1 MALARVA
8 CRAQVGL
15 TAPVVQVEAH
25 LGAGLPCFFIVGLA
39 ATEVKESKERV
50 RAALINSGFDFPAGR
65 ITVNLAPADLPKD
78 GGRFDLAIAVAILLA
93 SGQLRPRRDLA
104 ATEFL
109 GELALDGALRGVRG
123 ALPAAAAAAQAGHE
137 VVAPQGN
144 ADELAWL
151 PGVRAQTAGSLL
163 EVCARLEGRGWQA
176 PDGDGAAS
184 DMGATDG
191 ARRGATGSASA
202 TVHAS
207 AAAMTPPLRLDDVCG
222 QALGKRAL
230 EVAAAGGHSLLL
242 VGPPGCGKSMLAQ
255 RLPALL
261 PPLAPEEALE
271 VAMIASIVPVTAATV
286 AATGPGAGCA
296 APRWRGPARPF
307 RAPHHT
313 ASAGAIIGGGGD
325 ARPGE
330 ITLAHRGVL
339 FLDELPEFDRRV
351 LEALR
356 EPLESGRVAVSR
368 AGQRAEYP
376 AAFQLVAA
384 MNPCP
389 CGRAGGPGCGCKPAQ
404 VDRYRARL
412 SGPLLDRLD
421 LRVTLGAVG
430 EADLAEHRRREPCD
444 DTPLRTR
451 VAAARERQWQRQGC
465 LNAALPAAGLEE
477 RLGVSAGAQR
487 LLASGRGPLALSL
500 RARHRCLRVARS
512 LADLGG
518 SAAVEEAHLAEALA
532 LRRGLPTQ
540 DDRLLASGPFC

>member
-1 MALARVA
+1 LTLARIA

-15 TAPVVQVEAH
+15 SAPPVQVEAH
-25 LGAGLPCFFIVGLA
+25 LGAGLPSFSIVGLA

-50 RAALINSGFDFPAGR
+50 RAALVNAGFEFPAGR

-78 GGRFDLAIAVAILLA
+78 GGRFDLAVAVAILVA
-93 SGQLRPRRDLA
+93 SGQLRPRHDLNG
-104 ATEFL
+104 TEFL

-123 ALPAAAAAAQAGHE
+123 ALPAAAAAAQVGHDI
-137 VVAPQGN
+137 VLPRSDAQGFM
-144 ADELAWL
+144 WL
-151 PGVRAQTAGSLL
+151 PGVRAHAVGSLL
-163 EVCARLEGRGWQA
+163 EVCALLEGREWQEPTDHGELAHRAGDVDARDVDSSA
-176 PDGDGAAS
+176 P
-184 DMGATDG
+184 
-191 ARRGATGSASA
+191 SA
-202 TVHAS
+202 
-207 AAAMTPPLRLDDVCG
+207 PPPRLDDVCG

-230 EVAAAGGHSLLL
+230 EVAAAGGHSLLF

-255 RLPALL
+255 RLPVLL
-261 PPLAPEEALE
+261 PPLAPQEALE
-271 VAMIASIVPVTAATV
+271 VAMIASIAPTASTVSSMARSEAASVTADASC
-286 AATGPGAGCA
+286 G
-296 APRWRGPARPF
+296 RGLPRPF

-313 ASAGAIIGGGGD
+313 ASAGAIIGGGSD

-368 AGQRAEYP
+368 AGQQAEYP

-389 CGRAGGPGCGCKPAQ
+389 CGRAGGPGCRCKPAQ
-404 VDRYRARL
+404 VERYRARL

-421 LRVTLGAVG
+421 IRVTLAAVG
-430 EADLAEHRRREPCD
+430 EADLAEHRRRVPCD
-444 DTPLRTR
+444 DSPLRAR

-477 RLGVSAGAQR
+477 RLGVSPGAER
-487 LLASGRGPLALSL
+487 LLASARGPLALSL

-512 LADLGG
+512 LADLAG
-518 SAAVEEAHLAEALA
+518 SAALDETHLAEALA
-532 LRRGLPTQ
+532 LRRGLG
-540 DDRLLASGPFC
+540 AAE

>member
-1 MALARVA
+1 MTLARVA

-15 TAPVVQVEAH
+15 AAPPVQVEAH
-25 LGAGLPCFFIVGLA
+25 LGAGLPSFSIVGLA

-50 RAALINSGFDFPAGR
+50 RAALVNAGFEFPAGR

-78 GGRFDLAIAVAILLA
+78 GGRFDLAVAVAILVA
-93 SGQLRPRRDLA
+93 SGQLRPRHDLSG
-104 ATEFL
+104 TEFL

-123 ALPAAAAAAQAGHE
+123 ALPAAAAAAQVGHDI
-137 VVAPQGN
+137 VLPRGDAQG
-144 ADELAWL
+144 LMWL
-151 PGVRAQTAGSLL
+151 PGVRAHAVGSLL
-163 EVCARLEGRGWQA
+163 EVCALLEGREWQE
-176 PDGDGAAS
+176 PEREVAAI
-184 DMGATDG
+184 D
-191 ARRGATGSASA
+191 
-202 TVHAS
+202 
-207 AAAMTPPLRLDDVCG
+207 AAAGCAPSAPPPRLDDVCG

-230 EVAAAGGHSLLL
+230 QVAAAGGHSLLF

-255 RLPALL
+255 RLPVLL
-261 PPLAPEEALE
+261 PPLAPQEALE
-271 VAMIASIVPVTAATV
+271 VAMIASIAPTASTASSMAGSEAASVTADASR
-286 AATGPGAGCA
+286 G
-296 APRWRGPARPF
+296 RGPPRPF

-313 ASAGAIIGGGGD
+313 ASAGAIIGGGSD

-368 AGQRAEYP
+368 AGQQAEYP

-389 CGRAGGPGCGCKPAQ
+389 CGRAGGPGCRCKPAQ
-404 VDRYRARL
+404 VERYRARL

-421 LRVTLGAVG
+421 IRVTLAAVG
-430 EADLAEHRRREPCD
+430 DADLAEHRRRAPCD
-444 DTPLRTR
+444 DSPLRAR
-451 VAAARERQWQRQGC
+451 IAAARERQWQRQGC

-477 RLGVSAGAQR
+477 RLGVSPGAER
-487 LLASGRGPLALSL
+487 LLASARGPLALSL

-512 LADLGG
+512 LADLSG
-518 SAAVEEAHLAEALA
+518 SAVLDETHLAEALA
-532 LRRGLPTQ
+532 LRRGL
-540 DDRLLASGPFC
+540 GVE

>member
-1 MALARVA
+1 MTLARIA

-15 TAPVVQVEAH
+15 AAPPVQVEAH
-25 LGAGLPCFFIVGLA
+25 LGAGLPSFSIVGLA

-50 RAALINSGFDFPAGR
+50 RAALVNSGFEFPAGR

-78 GGRFDLAIAVAILLA
+78 GGRFDLAVAVAILVA
-93 SGQLRPRRDLA
+93 SGQLRPRHDLV

-123 ALPAAAAAAQAGHE
+123 ALPAAAAAAQAGHDI
-137 VVAPQGN
+137 VLPRCDAQG
-144 ADELAWL
+144 LMWL
-151 PGVRAQTAGSLL
+151 PGVCAHAVGSLL
-163 EVCARLEGRGWQA
+163 EVCARLEGREWH
-176 PDGDGAAS
+176 
-184 DMGATDG
+184 
-191 ARRGATGSASA
+191 GSAQPGAGAPHDGGADGHAGGHADAGDLDGVAPSA
-202 TVHAS
+202 SPAP
-207 AAAMTPPLRLDDVCG
+207 APRLDDVCG

-230 EVAAAGGHSLLL
+230 QVAAAGGHSLLF

-255 RLPALL
+255 RLPMLL
-261 PPLAPEEALE
+261 PPLVPQEALE
-271 VAMIASIVPVTAATV
+271 VAMIASIAPTATAV
-286 AATGPGAGCA
+286 AGPEA
-296 APRWRGPARPF
+296 AVSAVADASHARTLPRPF

-313 ASAGAIIGGGGD
+313 ASAGAIIGGGSD

-368 AGQRAEYP
+368 AGQHAEYP

-389 CGRAGGPGCGCKPAQ
+389 CGRAGGAGCRCKPAQ
-404 VDRYRARL
+404 VERYRARL

-421 LRVTLGAVG
+421 IRVALAAVG
-430 EADLAEHRRREPCD
+430 EADLAEHRRRVPCD
-444 DTPLRTR
+444 DTPLRAR

-477 RLGVSAGAQR
+477 RLGLSPGVER
-487 LLASGRGPLALSL
+487 LLAAARGPLALSL

-512 LADLGG
+512 LADLAG
-518 SAAVEEAHLAEALA
+518 SATVDEAHLAEALA
-532 LRRGLPTQ
+532 LRRGLG
-540 DDRLLASGPFC
+540 AE

>member
-1 MALARVA
+1 MTLARVA

-15 TAPVVQVEAH
+15 AAPPVEVEAH
-25 LGAGLPCFFIVGLA
+25 LGAGLPCFSIVGLA

-50 RAALINSGFDFPAGR
+50 RAALVNSGFEFPAGR

-78 GGRFDLAIAVAILLA
+78 GGRFDLAVAVAILLA

-104 ATEFL
+104 GSEFL

-123 ALPAAAAAAQAGHE
+123 ALPAAAAATQAGHE
-137 VVAPQGN
+137 IVLPRGDA
-144 ADELAWL
+144 ADLAWL
-151 PGVRAQTAGSLL
+151 PGVRACPVGSLL
-163 EVCARLEGRGWQA
+163 ELCARLEGRDWQEPERA
-176 PDGDGAAS
+176 QVGRPREAAADREGSGDHGGIADHGAAP
-184 DMGATDG
+184 G
-191 ARRGATGSASA
+191 
-202 TVHAS
+202 
-207 AAAMTPPLRLDDVCG
+207 PPLRLDDVCG

-230 EVAAAGGHSLLL
+230 AVAAAGGHSLLL

-255 RLPALL
+255 RLPSLL
-261 PPLAPEEALE
+261 PPLAPQEALE
-271 VAMIASIVPVTAATV
+271 VAMIASIAPTALAAAKAAAAV
-286 AATGPGAGCA
+286 AASGGTLP
-296 APRWRGPARPF
+296 RPF

-313 ASAGAIIGGGGD
+313 ASAGAIIGGGSD

-368 AGQRAEYP
+368 AGQQAEYP

-389 CGRAGGPGCGCKPAQ
+389 CGRAGGPRCSCKSAQ
-404 VDRYRARL
+404 LERYRARL

-421 LRVTLGAVG
+421 IRVTLAAVG
-430 EADLAEHRRREPCD
+430 EADLAEHRRRPPCD
-444 DTPLRTR
+444 DAPLRDR
-451 VAAARERQWQRQGC
+451 VGAARARQWQRQGC
-465 LNAALPAAGLEE
+465 LNAALPAAGLEG
-477 RLGVSAGAQR
+477 RLGLSAGAQR
-487 LLASGRGPLALSL
+487 LLATARGPLALSL

-512 LADLGG
+512 LADLSG
-518 SAAVEEAHLAEALA
+518 AEAVDETHLAEALA
-532 LRRGLPTQ
+532 LRRGLGA
-540 DDRLLASGPFC
+540 D